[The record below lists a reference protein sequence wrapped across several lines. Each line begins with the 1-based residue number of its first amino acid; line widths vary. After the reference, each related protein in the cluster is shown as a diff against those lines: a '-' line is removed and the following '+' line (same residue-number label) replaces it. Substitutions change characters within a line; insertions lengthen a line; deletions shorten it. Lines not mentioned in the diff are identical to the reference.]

1 MLRLALSRPAEDL
14 EIRAYSAALT
24 LVGEASFH
32 GPFAA
37 GQVTLLVDSQA
48 WPTGALYL
56 QARIPGQGALGQKLR
71 RSYLLP

>member
-1 MLRLALSRPAEDL
+1 MLRLALNRPASDL
-14 EIRAYSAALT
+14 EIRAYSAAMT
-24 LVGEASFH
+24 MVGQATFH
-32 GPFAA
+32 GAFAA
-37 GQVTLLVDSQA
+37 GQVTLLVDSQN